1 MEFKGTKGKWRI
13 KDISVEREWVNIT
26 SDKDIIAR
34 TFYGDKEPIVKK
46 KEAKANALLISKA
59 PEMLEMLNKFVEA
72 IENEE
77 IVIKENFDN
86 DGFENCGNRLYNEFK
101 QLIKESTEL

>member
-1 MEFKGTKGKWRI
+1 MSEFKGTKGKWI
-13 KDISVEREWVNIT
+13 IFRE
-26 SDKDIIAR
+26 DIII
-34 TFYGDKEPIVKK
+34 T
-46 KEAKANALLISKA
+46 EAEIEDDVICIKPNLMQSQKNWKANALLISKA
-59 PEMLEMLNKFVEA
+59 PEMLEMLKYFVEA

-101 QLIKESTEL
+101 QLIKKATEI